1 MYALDTNAAKKADS
15 IGGSIREIGKYIG
28 VFTQAEDIVAA
39 SGTKGIALNF
49 DSNGQKARLS
59 LYTIM
64 KDGKKIMG
72 FDTLMAILTCMKVSG
87 IKPVDGIVTGWD
99 FDNNVE
105 TKKPGKIFPELCGKP
120 IGLLL
125 ETEDYED
132 RNGAVKTRM
141 ALKGV
146 FNAETEFTASEIIDR
161 KTVPEQLPRMVAALR
176 HHPLKGVK
184 AQTASYDHSTDGG
197 DVPDQRMP
205 WDE

>member
-87 IKPVDGIVTGWD
+87 IKPVDGIVTGWEYD
-99 FDNNVE
+99 TNTE
-105 TKKPGKIFPELCGKP
+105 TKKQGKIFPTQSGKP
-120 IGLLL
+120 IGL
-125 ETEDYED
+125 
-132 RNGAVKTRM
+132 
-141 ALKGV
+141 
-146 FNAETEFTASEIIDR
+146 
-161 KTVPEQLPRMVAALR
+161 
-176 HHPLKGVK
+176 
-184 AQTASYDHSTDGG
+184 
-197 DVPDQRMP
+197 
-205 WDE
+205 

>member
-99 FDNNVE
+99 YDTNTE
-105 TKKPGKIFPELCGKP
+105 TKKQGKIFPELCGKP

-125 ETEDYED
+125 ETEDYLSNSGEQ
-132 RNGAVKTRM
+132 KTRM
-141 ALKGV
+141 TLKGV

-176 HHPLKGVK
+176 HHPLKGAK
-184 AQTASYDHSTDGG
+184 PAAAKSG
-197 DVPDQRMP
+197 DEPFGDEFDQRMP
-205 WDE
+205 WEQ